1 MTVRTLLIA
10 IAAAGCASGARVD
23 PSPASTVRD
32 PMDTI
37 STLKEVCELLT
48 RDPLSPATA
57 REALGRSDAAWVR
70 AGRVIAAADAPEPN
84 HVELD
89 LPAPIALEAFA
100 RAFGD
105 GHPAPRLHPGD
116 AAAVLFYPAAPDDR
130 QHTCAIIAQVGAD
143 GVRAVAVRRDPR
155 LSSSEGSLPH
165 RAAVRRPATK
175 P

>member
-1 MTVRTLLIA
+1 MIARAFLIA
-10 IAAAGCASGARVD
+10 LAAAGCTSGARVD
-23 PSPASTVRD
+23 KQPVSTVRE

-37 STLKEVCELLT
+37 STLNEVCEVLT
-48 RDPLSPATA
+48 RDPLSPAAA
-57 REALGRSDAAWVR
+57 REALGRSGAAWVR

-89 LPAPIALEAFA
+89 LPAPVALEAFD

-116 AAAVLFYPAAPDDR
+116 TAEVLYYPAAADDR
-130 QHTCAIIAQVGAD
+130 QHTCAIIARVGAD

-155 LSSSEGSLPH
+155 L
-165 RAAVRRPATK
+165 
-175 P
+175 

>member
-1 MTVRTLLIA
+1 MTARAFLIA
-10 IAAAGCASGARVD
+10 LVAAGCTSGARVD
-23 PSPASTVRD
+23 SPPASTVRE

-37 STLKEVCELLT
+37 STLKEVCEILT
-48 RDPLSPATA
+48 RDPLSPAAA
-57 REALGRSDAAWVR
+57 REALGESGAAWVR

-89 LPAPIALEAFA
+89 LPAPVALETFA

-116 AAAVLFYPAAPDDR
+116 AAEVLYYPTAPDGR
-130 QHTCAIIAQVGAD
+130 QHACAIIARVGAD

-155 LSSSEGSLPH
+155 L
-165 RAAVRRPATK
+165 
-175 P
+175 

>member
-1 MTVRTLLIA
+1 MNARAFLIA
-10 IAAAGCASGARVD
+10 LAAAGCTSGARVD
-23 PSPASTVRD
+23 QPPASTVRE

-37 STLKEVCELLT
+37 STLKEVCDLLT
-48 RDPLSPATA
+48 RDPLSPAAA
-57 REALGRSDAAWVR
+57 REALGRSGTAWVR

-89 LPAPIALEAFA
+89 LPSPIALEALA

-116 AAAVLFYPAAPDDR
+116 AAEVLYYPAAPDGR
-130 QHTCAIIAQVGAD
+130 QHTCAIIARVGAD

-155 LSSSEGSLPH
+155 L
-165 RAAVRRPATK
+165 
-175 P
+175 